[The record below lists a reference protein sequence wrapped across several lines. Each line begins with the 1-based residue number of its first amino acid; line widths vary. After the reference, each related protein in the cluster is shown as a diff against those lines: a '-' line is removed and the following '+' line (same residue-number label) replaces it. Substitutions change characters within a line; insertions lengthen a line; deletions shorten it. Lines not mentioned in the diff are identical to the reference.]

1 MPQAGEP
8 AAFSSVFSG
17 LTLMRRLLSGGI
29 KAILAIAALSTMA
42 HWAMRVQR
50 TGGNAAPVVASIP
63 EPSTTGSIAPAR
75 EAASAPRAAEAAAP
89 GYDQRHLA
97 SLIATAGAGA
107 AVVALTP
114 KTAKPAKAAVAK
126 R

>member
-89 GYDQRHLA
+89 
-97 SLIATAGAGA
+97 ATTSA
-107 AVVALTP
+107 TSP
-114 KTAKPAKAAVAK
+114 

>member
-1 MPQAGEP
+1 MPS
-8 AAFSSVFSG
+8 AATSV
-17 LTLMRRLLSGGI
+17 R
-29 KAILAIAALSTMA
+29 AL
-42 HWAMRVQR
+42 